1 MKLSRIALAVASG
14 VLAMPAFAIVADT
27 DAARVT
33 VRVSGATA
41 QDGGVLEAT
50 LKMCKPN
57 TLTAYTASNQFV
69 YYCNA
74 QGVSATQTLANG
86 LAKIDLP
93 DNTKLAVHKHS
104 VGGSGNGVTP
114 IDANTL
120 LPYLNLSSIAG
131 PAGSVCPT
139 PVATTAPSGAAYTLS
154 ACTSTTGIVAPV
166 ADTTK
171 IGISDVE
178 PSFFGGP
185 ADYDTLTAEPL
196 ATVVFGVPV
205 TKVVYNL
212 LQAKQKTDGI
222 IPATCPAGDV
232 TEVCMPSLSTGQITS
247 LYTQTGQNWTAVAG
261 ITVPGDNTV
270 YVARRVDTSGTQKTY
285 EAVIART
292 VNGNPTAKS
301 CQVNVDSFVS
311 GPAAADNNAVNNTCN
326 GAELIVNN
334 SGSGQV
340 LACLNRHQDGITSA
354 GGAPVVVGTPRGAVG
369 TLTTEAVTSA
379 TTKFLFVKVNG
390 KAPTLANVNSGEYTL
405 YGDASLNTKTGALA
419 GVDLAYYNAFKKQF
433 AISPVPQPFGNAGLE
448 SLDVVTG
455 TTGGNP
461 YSRLVG
467 TEVNNCQQGRLI
479 F

>member
-1 MKLSRIALAVASG
+1 MKLSKIALAVAG
-14 VLAMPAFAIVADT
+14 VALAAPAFAIVADT

-41 QDGGVLEAT
+41 MDSGVLEAT

-74 QGVSATQTLANG
+74 QGTSATQTIANG
-86 LAKIDLP
+86 LAKINLV

-114 IDANTL
+114 VDANTL

-131 PAGSVCPT
+131 APITTCPV
-139 PVATTAPSGAAYTLS
+139 PVAAVAPSGTAYTLS
-154 ACTSTTGIVAPV
+154 ACTTTTGIVNIV

-212 LQAKQKTDGI
+212 LQAKQITDGI

-247 LYTQTGQNWTAVAG
+247 LYTQVGQNWMAVAG

-270 YVARRVDTSGTQKTY
+270 YVARRADTSGTQKTY

-292 VNGNPTAKS
+292 LNGNPAAKS
-301 CQVNVDSFVS
+301 CQINVDSFAS
-311 GPAAADNNAVNNTCN
+311 GPAALDNLAVNNTCN
-326 GAELIVNN
+326 GVELIVNN

-354 GGAPVVVGTPRGAVG
+354 GGAPVVTALPRGAVG

-390 KAPTLANVNSGEYTL
+390 KAPTLANVNKGEYTM
-405 YGDASLNTKTGALA
+405 YGDSSLNTKTGAVA
-419 GVDLAYYNAFKKQF
+419 STDLAFYDAFKKQF
-433 AISPVPQPFGNAGLE
+433 AISPTPQPFGNAGLE